1 VEKIN
6 KSYEMKKG
14 KGERDKIKGVNRD
27 ENLRIRREEWMKRG
41 KKVREERLKVENGD
55 RRGREFG
62 QRNCER
68 SGNSVA

>member
-1 VEKIN
+1 
-6 KSYEMKKG
+6 
-14 KGERDKIKGVNRD
+14 
-27 ENLRIRREEWMKRG
+27 MKRG

-62 QRNCER
+62 QRNCEK

>member
-41 KKVREERLKVENGD
+41 KKVREERLKVEG
-55 RRGREFG
+55 
-62 QRNCER
+62 
-68 SGNSVA
+68 